1 MKSSLALIG
10 FMGVGKSAVAARLAE
25 RLGKTLIEVDSV
37 IEIKAG
43 KSIPRIFEDEG
54 ETGFRER
61 EIEAVK
67 QVVSGRRQVVACGG
81 GVVLNQI
88 NIDRLKQDNVIIWLR
103 ASANAIIKRTQMD
116 ARSRPILGSLQSRE
130 DLQKLMKFRL
140 PFYER
145 AAEITIDT
153 NRISV
158 EGVVEEILLKLK
170 NYADY
175 RS

>member
-1 MKSSLALIG
+1 MKSSVALIG

-25 RLGKTLIEVDSV
+25 RLGKTLVEVDSV
-37 IEIKAG
+37 IERKAG

-54 ETGFRER
+54 ENGFRER

-67 QVVSGRRQVVACGG
+67 QISGGRRQVVACGG

-88 NIDRLKQDNVIIWLR
+88 NIDRLKQDCVIIWLM
-103 ASANAIIKRTQMD
+103 ASVQTIIKRTQMD
-116 ARSRPILGSLQSRE
+116 ARERPILGSLQSRE
-130 DLQKLMKFRL
+130 DLQKLMKFRR

-145 AAEITIDT
+145 AAEIKVDAS
-153 NRISV
+153 RLGV
-158 EGVVEEILLKLK
+158 EEVVEEILTELK